1 MQLKTRILMFFFI
14 AGVVL
19 AGALILTI
27 SRFTTRGLAAGTIN
41 PPEADYTLYL
51 PLVLDPQPP
60 QVKLEAAWISDSQGA
75 GEVSFHPDEVF
86 GYRIKATND
95 LTTTTSVQL
104 QWMLNDACGDNSY
117 GLVYSDTLTINPGK
131 WLQVFPSTTPGC
143 GGVFTP
149 VVQLKHNGVVQTLSA
164 EFAVN
169 RDSRV
174 FISHKQAFDKCGLP
188 EVWKMQEWWAS
199 SPYEVFNL
207 YLGGISFGCKNNP
220 LDAVWAR
227 KVAEQGWMFIHTW
240 VGPQAPCTN
249 YTYRMSDNKNTAY
262 NEGWAEA
269 QAAAEAAYNLGFFGD
284 VIIYYDLEAYG
295 QDVTSCHNA
304 VRFFLNGWTE
314 RLHELGFKSGAY
326 GASCSSYMTKWVD
339 VSPPLDDVWIANWY
353 SPYAYD
359 PDASVY
365 NAACLSNSLWDN
377 HERLRQY
384 AGGHME
390 TWGGVSITV
399 DSNVLDG
406 EINGLDLGEKTGDR
420 GLVAEGVGD
429 GGVELQVTGMLV
441 EDLGLFGIDQGWVQS
456 NGRLLLTEDGG
467 EVWLDA
473 TPTDTAIMGASF
485 TDRANGWLVGRPAD
499 GRLAVYQTV
508 DGGSTWTTSVMPLSI
523 QEAFEVAEAWIDPLD
538 GDNAWVS
545 LKLRSGSSFSLG
557 RLFYT
562 ADGGVSWQERD
573 MPLGEAVSFLDDQE
587 GWTAG
592 GLDGDLLYSTLDGG
606 GTWQRQE
613 LIDPG
618 HALEFAGKGGSP
630 TEGGGM
636 LPEDTLAFDFA
647 DAQHGWAA
655 VQTGDCQGSKA
666 APGGTQLRCKQRW
679 RLLATEDGGRTWR
692 DISIR

>member
-1 MQLKTRILMFFFI
+1 MRPKPRTIMFLFMASF
-14 AGVVL
+14 VF

-27 SRFTTRGLAAGTIN
+27 SLFTHRGLAAGSN
-41 PPEADYTLYL
+41 PPETDYTLYL

-75 GEVSFHPDEVF
+75 GEVSFHPDESM
-86 GYRIKATND
+86 GYRIRVTNN
-95 LTTTTSVQL
+95 LTTTTAVQL
-104 QWMLNDACGDNSY
+104 QWTQNDACGDNSY
-117 GLVYSDTLTINPGK
+117 GHVYSDTLTVDTGD
-131 WLQVFPSTTPGC
+131 WLHVYLSTTPGC
-143 GGVFTP
+143 GGVYTP
-149 VVQLKHNGVVQTLSA
+149 VVQLKHEGVVQTLHT

-174 FISHKQAFDKCGLP
+174 FVSDKQAFDKCGLP
-188 EVWKMQEWWAS
+188 EVWKMQEWWDS

-227 KVAEQGWMFIHTW
+227 KVAEQGWTFIHTW

-249 YTYRMSDNKNTAY
+249 YIYRMSDNKNTAY
-262 NEGWAEA
+262 NEGRAEA

-295 QDVTSCHNA
+295 QDVASCHNA

-326 GASCSSYMTKWVD
+326 GASCSSYMTKWAD

-353 SPYAYD
+353 TPYAYD

-384 AGGHME
+384 AGGHTE

-406 EINGLDLGEKTGDR
+406 EINALDLGEKTGDR
-420 GLVAEGVGD
+420 GAVDKGIGYG
-429 GGVELQVTGMLV
+429 GGVELQITGTPV
-441 EDLGLFGIDQGWVQS
+441 EDLGLFGIDLGWVQS
-456 NGRLLLTEDGG
+456 EGRLLLTGDGG
-467 EVWLDA
+467 EVWLDV
-473 TPTDTAIMGASF
+473 TPLDTIVMGVAF
-485 TDRANGWLVGRPAD
+485 TDRVNGWLVGRLAD
-499 GRLAVYQTV
+499 GRLAVYQTA
-508 DGGSTWTTSVMPLSI
+508 DGGSTWTTSMMPLSV
-523 QEAFEVAEAWIDPLD
+523 QESLGVAGAWIDPLD
-538 GDNAWVS
+538 VDNAWVS
-545 LKLRSGSSFSLG
+545 LKLRSGGSFSLG

-562 ADGGVSWQERD
+562 GDGGVSWQERD
-573 MPLGEAVSFLDDQE
+573 MPLGEAVTFLDDQE
-587 GWTAG
+587 GSTAG
-592 GLDGDLLYSTLDGG
+592 GPDGGLLYSTLDGG
-606 GTWQRQE
+606 RTWQQQE
-613 LIDPG
+613 PSEFG
-618 HALEFAGKGGSP
+618 HALEFAGEAGFSADQGGRLP
-630 TEGGGM
+630 GG
-636 LPEDTLAFDFA
+636 TLAFDFA
-647 DAQHGWAA
+647 DELHGWAA
-655 VQTGDCQGSKA
+655 VQTSDCQGSKG
-666 APGGTQLRCKQRW
+666 APNGVPLRCEQRW

-692 DISIR
+692 ELSIR